1 MDPVNLTWEVCSQTS
16 TFFKVSLST
25 SFDASGRST
34 TPIFDAW
41 WMSWWIKLTIFW
53 VVFIPQQK
61 LFVLKEVGWE
71 GAQKILKFKLEK
83 RFFHCYN
90 RVGSCEEIEGMN
102 LLIWSISFGSSLGAL
117 RLPRPPSK
125 VEVAPRFAGKGHLIP
140 LRAPHGPLVIGKQS
154 FDILGI

>member
-83 RFFHCYN
+83 RFSLLQQGWKLWRDWRNESFDLKHFFWFITWGLEATSSSIQS
-90 RVGSCEEIEGMN
+90 RSCT
-102 LLIWSISFGSSLGAL
+102 S
-117 RLPRPPSK
+117 
-125 VEVAPRFAGKGHLIP
+125 VAGKGHLIP